1 MTMRLMRM
9 RSRNGRSSTDGP
21 PPIKDYRKNSKA
33 TASQTGDFMTGSYM
47 SMYYKLRGQ
56 HDFNV
61 ISVSAPS
68 WDPVNR

>member
-9 RSRNGRSSTDGP
+9 RSRNGRNSTDGP

-47 SMYYKLRGQ
+47 SMYYKLRGKY
-56 HDFNV
+56 HSNV

-68 WDPVNR
+68 